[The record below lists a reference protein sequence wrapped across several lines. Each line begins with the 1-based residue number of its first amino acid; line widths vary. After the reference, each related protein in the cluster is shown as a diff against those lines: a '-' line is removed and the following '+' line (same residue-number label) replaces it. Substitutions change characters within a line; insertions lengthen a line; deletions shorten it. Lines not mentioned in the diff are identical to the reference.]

1 MTNPHKG
8 NVNARHA
15 IEQCVVKVADSAD
28 STATLVYVGDL
39 AKIKAKAGSFRVGH
53 NAPAGEIPSSLKITD
68 ETFEVASVEIAGGPG
83 GTGRLTVGL
92 SAKSADATGGSSI
105 LNVDWSLEWTLV
117 ERKLELHPTFAPLFD
132 PSDNNYALAP
142 INKWEKIQ
150 DEYPEKYAAFEYP
163 KTLDKEG
170 NVSAWEKLKDVSD
183 LALKYCQKLA
193 KGISAY
199 NVQVPVVR
207 KTKYQTSGP
216 LATADAGSTCGQR
229 EEPDRFKTVAKAW
242 LKTADSWQ
250 KTGLSRWEHRQEWT
264 GFDSLDEDL
273 YPQKGH

>member
-1 MTNPHKG
+1 MTNLHKG
-8 NVNARHA
+8 NTNARHA

-68 ETFEVASVEIAGGPG
+68 ETFEVASVEISGGPG

-132 PSDNNYALAP
+132 PESGDYAMEAIKKWKDLDSDIKHAAHR
-142 INKWEKIQ
+142 
-150 DEYPEKYAAFEYP
+150 AAFEIP
-163 KTLDKEG
+163 DNPENPT
-170 NVSAWEKLKDVSD
+170 SWTKLTG
-183 LALKYCQKLA
+183 LALKFCQKLA
-193 KGISAY
+193 KGIEAY
-199 NVQVPVVR
+199 QVQVPVVR
-207 KTKYQTSGP
+207 KTKFQTSGP
-216 LATADAGSTCGQR
+216 LATADSGSTCGKR
-229 EEPDRFKTVAKAW
+229 EKPDRFSAVANAW
-242 LKTADSWQ
+242 LKTADAWQ
-250 KTGLSRWEHRQEWT
+250 KTGLSRWEHRQEWS

-273 YPQKGH
+273 YPES